1 MANSVV
7 KLSIDSQEY
16 DAKLKSASKA
26 LSDYFDIAKKGDR
39 TFEVLDKGVLEAVQ
53 AIGKME
59 TQTKSATG
67 QLREMQ
73 NTFRDMSLVY
83 RRLSDTEK
91 ASPVGKA
98 MAQSL
103 AELKARIN
111 DTKKG
116 LQDINQELS
125 GSKFGQFGAVL
136 DQIGHKLGVNANI
149 TELVTSKTALMYA
162 GIGAGIAVL
171 GKASSEW
178 KKYNEELAKQDQITT
193 VTTGLKGGQAN
204 YMTDTVR
211 ALADTYK
218 VDFRQAIEAA
228 NTLMTQ
234 FGKTGDEAMQL
245 LKDGMQGM
253 IQGDGPKMLAMIKQF
268 APAFRD
274 AGISADKLIAI
285 IHNSEGGLFSEQNM
299 NAILM
304 GIKNIRLMTKKT
316 SDALAQ
322 LGIDGQEM
330 SRKMSDGSM
339 TVFEALKQVAEAI
352 EGTKA
357 GSKEAGEVMQYVFG
371 RQGAMQGMKLGR
383 AIAEL
388 NTNLEETK
396 KQTGEL
402 GDAFADLQTAN
413 EHLNTA
419 LRETFS
425 YDGWEEMSLGI
436 KTTLIE
442 TLADVIDKLG
452 QIKSLITGIT
462 PGQARVNKY
471 GSGGIPEEVKNDLAS
486 LQNAPEAERENL
498 FNQLRVKY
506 EKRFAAET
514 RNMQKFMNAY
524 EQNEQSSNWQGL
536 PFVRKALDRTYFAN
550 KVNTSRSNVSA
561 EQEILELFKKE
572 ADKILNPEK
581 KPETKIIKPT
591 TTTTSGK
598 ATPQQQAQ
606 AKYEQAQKD
615 YQQALEQAALEVKAG
630 TADSVD
636 AKKRELRATESLWK
650 SIGDAREVYDSDAL
664 KTAQDEAAKKVVEL
678 GGSVNALVEEQKKAQ
693 EAAREMA
700 AAEKKVSEGLAD
712 AANAYAN
719 NDLKGYISA
728 QKKIGGDASQGI
740 ATGNFSLT
748 ESNLQAFISDLKGQ
762 IAQADLGSEL
772 YNNLTAQL
780 ADATALGNL
789 METAIKNGIDTAQ
802 FAPQE
807 LWKKVFGDTP
817 GDYIANADWQG
828 IQDAINAELQKLQIE
843 PIKIN
848 FDTGEVKAAKDIG
861 AAMANEYKSAASA
874 IGQLGAAM
882 SSIEDPAAKVFGIV
896 AQAIATVAQ
905 TFAASLKGTVTPWDW
920 IAAAAA
926 GTATMI
932 STISAIKSATATSAG
947 KYAEGGIVPGNSF
960 NGDMLTANVN
970 SGELILNRAQQNTIA
985 QQLQEP
991 QKETGVG
998 NRQPYVNGEQI
1009 FLGLNA
1015 YLTRIG
1021 RGELVTSKS

>member
-39 TFEVLDKGVLEAVQ
+39 TFEVLDKGVLDAVQ

-125 GSKFGQFGAVL
+125 GSKFGQFGAIL

-218 VDFRQAIEAA
+218 IDFRQAIEAA

-304 GIKNIRLMTKKT
+304 GIKNIRLMTKQT

-462 PGQARVNKY
+462 PGQARANKY

-506 EKRFAAET
+506 EKRFASET

-615 YQQALEQAALEVKAG
+615 YQQALEQAALEVKVG

-636 AKKRELRATESLWK
+636 AKKKELRATESLWK

-748 ESNLQAFISDLKGQ
+748 ESNLRAFISDLKGQ

-772 YNNLTAQL
+772 YNSLTAQL

-807 LWKKVFGDTP
+807 LWKKVFGGGDIATSELQNILDQINEYLKEKGIDP
-817 GDYIANADWQG
+817 IKLNFNTGYVSSQSSGKSKEGKGDYNKLVGSMSTITGA
-828 IQDAINAELQKLQIE
+828 LQ
-843 PIKIN
+843 
-848 FDTGEVKAAKDIG
+848 
-861 AAMANEYKSAASA
+861 
-874 IGQLGAAM
+874 QLGVEVPEGF
-882 SSIEDPAAKVFGIV
+882 SKTLGVLQV
-896 AQAIATVAQ
+896 
-905 TFAASLKGTVTPWDW
+905 
-920 IAAAAA
+920 
-926 GTATMI
+926 I
-932 STISAIKSATATSAG
+932 STIVMAIQSLAAVTATTSALKSIPLIG
-947 KYAEGGIVPGNSF
+947 WFLHNGGVVHAANGFSGTVPGNRFS
-960 NGDMLTANVN
+960 GDQIPAMLD
-970 SGELILNRAQQNTIA
+970 SGETVLNRAQSGIIASALNVIDNGGNAGHTQATIESDQIVILLQNGA
-985 QQLQEP
+985 QARG
-991 QKETGVG
+991 KSI
-998 NRQPYVNGEQI
+998 GEY
-1009 FLGLNA
+1009 LG
-1015 YLTRIG
+1015 I
-1021 RGELVTSKS
+1021 